1 MLLPSAHMFLD
12 TGPLGRVHMLP
23 DDCYKDVA
31 PQGQALYSIMGEDKG
46 KAYVQVVL
54 GLTIGQPGY

>member
-1 MLLPSAHMFLD
+1 MFLD